1 MKREAIITV
10 ASNTHISVDT
20 HLLFLCQM
28 LDAVL
33 TDSSILQYQQ
43 SLFDAA

>member
-20 HLLFLCQM
+20 HLLYLCKM

-33 TDSSILQYQQ
+33 TDPSIMQYQQ
-43 SLFDAA
+43 SLSDAA